1 MGSASS
7 AGEAQKMGGFRVS
20 VREPVENKRL
30 RRKILNSGLLCSN
43 RAASAR

>member
-1 MGSASS
+1 
-7 AGEAQKMGGFRVS
+7 MGGFRVS

-30 RRKILNSGLLCSN
+30 RRKILDSGLLYSN